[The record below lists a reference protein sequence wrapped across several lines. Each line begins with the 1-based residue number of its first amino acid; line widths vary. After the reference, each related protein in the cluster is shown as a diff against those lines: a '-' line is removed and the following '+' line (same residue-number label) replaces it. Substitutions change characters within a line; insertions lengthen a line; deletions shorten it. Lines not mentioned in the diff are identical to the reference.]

1 MCLGLFFFERS
12 GNVKAYNFNLYKT
25 DIGKLPKKET
35 DQESDSKKFFLF
47 DYFDF
52 LEIDDC
58 LTSIEKPDLEDWI
71 ISKDSI
77 LKSLDDS
84 YCKGF
89 DYNKFSAM
97 QKIHMCSLCD
107 DEVNIS
113 INDTVPYILVLQLSF
128 NDIFYKSFNQNELRN
143 TITNT
148 IIPKIKSTVISV
160 MSKDSTAS
168 YNLGV
173 FHLIS
178 SGDLAVVLQA
188 NTLKSF
194 SAVQRAISLMSI
206 DTSSDSDKESILF
219 TLYSIMG
226 VDISHT
232 ILPSDFNEGDKISIR
247 CSFSEDFK
255 QKILNNKNSFSL
267 DESFNLIG
275 PYDVSFEVSPSD
287 FVDIYHA
294 VRDVKLNGIAD
305 VSSDSP
311 ENGFIYF
318 IKDGSFS
325 TVNEQIFFGSPAEH
339 LISDLIAER
348 DLHLSPTNDL
358 ISTKETSIRQHL
370 NDRIINVRKNIH
382 SIFEKAKTVWGSNKI
397 PSEIENAA
405 YEYNRILTQVISSV
419 SSKTKQDF
427 DAIISVDLI
436 SLLTE
441 STKKYLDLYK
451 YGKVE
456 KNCLVSDITGAV
468 SMIGRYVNQM
478 YAINLNNY
486 ESPVFFSSLPSA
498 SEKLVIAYTQFL
510 MSYVND
516 VVSQIENY
524 SGRNS
529 YRKLVPLIEP
539 DITAHSPGLQLFFS
553 EVDNPRLNI
562 VNIKSPSNHKLA
574 HTVEQLSAFSHEIG
588 HFFPYADRVKRNSA
602 YLKMVLITT
611 AQALFLSIFPEET
624 HEHIFYYSYKQ
635 FFVREYSN
643 YFFEKLS
650 NVTASEKYILDLD
663 FVSFCG
669 VVEEYL
675 KCTFSTLK
683 DDPIKMLQ
691 IWIDET
697 LRFSKNSLFF
707 EKIETLLNNNKDKIN
722 LFKDRLSS
730 KADCNPLVFIA
741 DIKSD
746 DYVDFECAIDDIN
759 DKFSSMV
766 NESIKNMG
774 FAALDKVKSSC
785 KMVKCADETIEECK
799 HILEDVIQ
807 TNNPELFAQ
816 SICDIGQKLTNI
828 ILSND
833 IDKTSY
839 HFIKRC
845 VNLDLQ
851 ELKTIYSNGC
861 ALVKKLY
868 VIVSYVNAISIDS
881 LITNHILSEHRN
893 KFFKKFYDSFSLYLH
908 KKSVDS
914 NGDNFYSS
922 FHKIGFYFQNDPKSG
937 KDFFMS
943 IVEDKLQMLSITTWL
958 EECFEMSEIVFK
970 ETLADVIM
978 IVTCGM
984 GVKNYNNHAEFYL
997 SYVDDSEGSEYQ
1009 FKTRIQLASVITSV
1023 LARTKSSEL
1032 AINKEWQEISDL
1044 DFEELNTFLGDQK
1057 PFIVDAMCEAISPTI
1072 KSCTTVMENRN
1083 YSTMRNLFNFDSSMT
1098 IQKEVEFLFDWFYN
1112 NRWNISNHNTFLLS
1126 EEYM

>member
-1 MCLGLFFFERS
+1 M
-12 GNVKAYNFNLYKT
+12 KAYNFNLYKT
-25 DIGKLPKKET
+25 DIGKLSKKET
-35 DQESDSKKFFLF
+35 VQKSFSKKFFLF

-58 LTSIEKPDLEDWI
+58 LKLIDKPDLEDWI
-71 ISKDSI
+71 ISKDSV

-84 YCKGF
+84 CDMMF

-107 DEVNIS
+107 DEVNFS
-113 INDTVPYILVLQLSF
+113 TNDTVPYILILQLSL
-128 NDIFYKSFNQNELRN
+128 NEIFYKSFNQNELRN
-143 TITNT
+143 VITNM
-148 IIPKIKSTVISV
+148 IIPKIKNIVVNI

-188 NTLKSF
+188 NNIKSF

-206 DTSSDSDKESILF
+206 DISSDNDKESILF
-219 TLYSIMG
+219 TIYSIMG
-226 VDISHT
+226 VDTEHT
-232 ILPSDFNEGDKISIR
+232 ILSSDFNEEDKISIR

-255 QKILNNKNSFSL
+255 QKTLNNSNTFLL
-267 DESFNLIG
+267 DGSFNLIG
-275 PYDVSFEVSPSD
+275 PYDVSFQVSPSD

-294 VRDVKLNGIAD
+294 IRDVKLNGI
-305 VSSDSP
+305 SDISAVFS
-311 ENGFIYF
+311 ENSFIKF

-325 TVNEQIFFGSPAEH
+325 TINERIFFGGSEEY
-339 LISDLIAER
+339 LINDLFAKKE
-348 DLHLSPTNDL
+348 LYLNPTNGID
-358 ISTKETSIRQHL
+358 STKETSIRNHL
-370 NDRIINVRKNIH
+370 NDKIIDVRKNIH
-382 SIFEKAKTVWGSNKI
+382 LIFEKAKTIWDKNKI

-441 STKKYLDLYK
+441 STKKYLDLYEK
-451 YGKVE
+451 GKVE
-456 KNCLVSDITGAV
+456 NKCLVSDITGAV

-524 SGRNS
+524 SGKNS
-529 YRKLVPLIEP
+529 YRKLIPLIEP
-539 DITAHSPGLQLFFS
+539 DITAPSPGLQLFFS
-553 EVDNPRLNI
+553 EADNPRLNI

-588 HFFPYADRVKRNSA
+588 HFFPYAYREKRNIA

-624 HEHIFYYSYKQ
+624 CEHIFYYSYKQ

-650 NVTASEKYILDLD
+650 IVQDSEKYILDLD
-663 FVSFCG
+663 FVNFCAL
-669 VVEEYL
+669 VEEYL

-683 DDPIKMLQ
+683 DDPIKMLEM
-691 IWIDET
+691 WIDET
-697 LRFSKNSLFF
+697 LRFSKNSSFF
-707 EKIETLLNNNKDKIN
+707 EKFETLLNNNKNKIN
-722 LFKDRLSS
+722 LFKENLSS

-741 DIKSD
+741 NIKSD
-746 DYVDFECAIDDIN
+746 DYADFECSIDDIN
-759 DKFSSMV
+759 ANFSSMI
-766 NESIKNMG
+766 NECIKNMG
-774 FAALDKVKSSC
+774 FDALDKVKSSC
-785 KMVKCADETIEECK
+785 KMVKGADETVDECK
-799 HILEDVIQ
+799 DILEDVIQ

-816 SICDIGQKLTNI
+816 SICDISQKLTSI
-828 ILSND
+828 ILSDD

-839 HFIKRC
+839 HYIKRC

-851 ELKTIYSNGC
+851 ELKTLYSNGC

-868 VIVSYVNAISIDS
+868 VIVSYINAISIDS
-881 LITNHILSEHRN
+881 IITNHILSGHRN
-893 KFFKKFYDSFSLYLH
+893 KFFEKFYDSFSLYLH
-908 KKSVDS
+908 KKSIDS
-914 NGDNFYSS
+914 NVDNFYSS

-943 IVEDKLQMLSITTWL
+943 IVEDKLQMFSITTWL
-958 EECFEMSEIVFK
+958 EQCFEMSEIVFK

-984 GVKNYNNHAEFYL
+984 GVKGYNRHADFYL
-997 SYVDDSEGSEYQ
+997 SYVDDSESSKYQ
-1009 FKTRIQLASVITSV
+1009 FMTRIQLASVIASV
-1023 LARTKSSEL
+1023 LAKTKSSEL
-1032 AINKEWQEISDL
+1032 AINKEWQETSDFY
-1044 DFEELNTFLGDQK
+1044 FEELNMFLGDQK

-1072 KSCTTVMENRN
+1072 KSCTTVMEDNR
-1083 YSTMRNLFNFDSSMT
+1083 YSSMRKLFASDSSMT

-1126 EEYM
+1126 EEYK